1 MKLSAPPDFLPLY
14 NEVKLDFHFPKSEQQ
29 KVWQLRESIG
39 EIDPNKDYEII
50 IRIKRKKRSLDSN
63 AYLWTLLGK
72 LAEALRSSP
81 IDVYR
86 EYIKDYGVYEIVPIR
101 EDAIERFI
109 ETWESRGNGWLCED
123 MGECRR
129 TPGYHNIKTFY
140 GSSKYNTKEM
150 SRLIDA
156 VVQDCKEQNIETLPP
171 DELEHLKEMW
181 R

>member
-50 IRIKRKKRSLDSN
+50 IRVKRKKRSLDSN
-63 AYLWTLLGK
+63 AYLWTLIGK
-72 LAEALRSSP
+72 LAEVLHSSP

-86 EYIKDYGVYEIVPIR
+86 EYIRDYGAYEIVPIR

-123 MGECRR
+123 MGKCKR
-129 TPGYHNIKTFY
+129 TPGFHNIKTFY